1 VCRLALRWVA
11 RALLQLHQAS
21 RCLGSSRGSSST
33 TSIMSCDRV
42 PRLLGR
48 LVVDYFAY
56 VVRPSALA
64 PRAARRRLL
73 RLCHASRTGLTSTS
87 RRLVALATT
96 CAWSLRLMARL
107 LVARLHRLYCA
118 YVLHSDAP
126 SRLSTSYRS
135 VALALAVR
143 VVIGSRSS
151 TTCRLAALALLR
163 LCCASESAIS
173 LLDNSTPVASTVC
186 TGSKAKSF
194 I

>member
-1 VCRLALRWVA
+1 VPLGSPLGRTSSTSTTPSIQVPRLLA
-11 RALLQLHQAS
+11 RLVVDYFDYVVRSGAS
-21 RCLGSSRGSSST
+21 APRAARRRLFRLCCATKCLGSSRGSSST
-33 TSIMSCDRV
+33 TSVV
-42 PRLLGR
+42 PCVSYWLNLDFSSVGR
-48 LVVDYFAY
+48 
-56 VVRPSALA
+56 
-64 PRAARRRLL
+64 
-73 RLCHASRTGLTSTS
+73 T
-87 RRLVALATT
+87 ATT

-151 TTCRLAALALLR
+151 TTCRLVALALLR